1 MQEDLR
7 LVRASAALG
16 AADAATAV
24 AVAVA
29 TDAATAVAIAVAA
42 AQQPAVR

>member
-1 MQEDLR
+1 MQANLR
-7 LVRASAALG
+7 PVLPPTALG

-24 AVAVA
+24 AVA
-29 TDAATAVAIAVAA
+29 T